1 LQDNGESRDW
11 WDALKDELSGL
22 VIVRRGNAPST
33 RPNEVVARIRAEIAN
48 GNIAEAL
55 TEINRLPL
63 QTKAANWT
71 ARARSYV
78 MARNALDRVETAALI
93 EPMDDAPAT
102 PPAN

>member
-1 LQDNGESRDW
+1 MLSLNHQTVGEAIGHEMILAVLFASQDNIDS
-11 WDALKDELSGL
+11 
-22 VIVRRGNAPST
+22 
-33 RPNEVVARIRAEIAN
+33 
-48 GNIAEAL
+48 EAL